1 MGIFVT
7 GRGGLILVFCV
18 VMMYR
23 DNGKIVTLLK
33 IYWRNLKG
41 KNYRKEQVLVIYSN
55 KHLKDLLRKKE
66 EKQLK
71 NLYAKSNFVESD
83 LNIIFT

>member
-7 GRGGLILVFCV
+7 GRGCLILVYCV

-33 IYWRNLKG
+33 IYSRNLKG